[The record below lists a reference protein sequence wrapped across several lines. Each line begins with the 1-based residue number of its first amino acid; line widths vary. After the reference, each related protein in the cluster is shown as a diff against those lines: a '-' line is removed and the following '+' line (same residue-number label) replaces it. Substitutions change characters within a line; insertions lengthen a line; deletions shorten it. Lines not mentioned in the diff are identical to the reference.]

1 MKTKISHCEKKLARL
16 LFDFGVVNIA
26 VITMGLDRTYHVHQ
40 FIFSFSVI
48 LIFCS
53 FRVVDKAGYPS
64 AFYCTLNTPYRI
76 VLYRNGRLL

>member
-53 FRVVDKAGYPS
+53 FRVVDSFLLHVKYTVS
-64 AFYCTLNTPYRI
+64 YRI
-76 VLYRNGRLL
+76 VS